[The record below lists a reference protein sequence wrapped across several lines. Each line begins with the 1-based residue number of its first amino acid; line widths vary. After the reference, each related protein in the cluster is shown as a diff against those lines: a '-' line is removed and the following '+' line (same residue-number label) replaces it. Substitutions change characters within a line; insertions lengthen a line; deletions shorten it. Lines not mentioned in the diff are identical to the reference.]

1 MKTDPR
7 LWLSPPLK
15 RKSVPDE
22 IPNSAHLCLNDGLS
36 WLLFLKLL
44 KIGSP
49 GRNDLLWNQSIL
61 KNNPSDCEVDVNH
74 KKWLRLFLN
83 LIKNFTRYS
92 TACCCTPYC
101 EVELLRR
108 VAHMFGPASHLFDY
122 VPEKCWIFD
131 LVNIPLNYALNYWL
145 RVTKILIFSLKWL
158 TVFLLNG
165 TASTPFFP
173 IRFRVSSKGKPPIPS
188 AFS

>member
-1 MKTDPR
+1 MIITSFEAEVCAWWNSKFRTSLFERWLVIIIFKTAENWVTR
-7 LWLSPPLK
+7 KKRSTLK
-15 RKSVPDE
+15 
-22 IPNSAHLCLNDGLS
+22 
-36 WLLFLKLL
+36 
-44 KIGSP
+44 
-49 GRNDLLWNQSIL
+49 SIHP

-108 VAHMFGPASHLFDY
+108 VAHMFGPASHLFDS
-122 VPEKCWIFD
+122 VPEECWIFD
-131 LVNIPLNYALNYWL
+131 LVNIPLNCALKYWL
-145 RVTKILIFSLKWL
+145 RVTKILIFSLRWL
-158 TVFLLNG
+158 TVFFLNG